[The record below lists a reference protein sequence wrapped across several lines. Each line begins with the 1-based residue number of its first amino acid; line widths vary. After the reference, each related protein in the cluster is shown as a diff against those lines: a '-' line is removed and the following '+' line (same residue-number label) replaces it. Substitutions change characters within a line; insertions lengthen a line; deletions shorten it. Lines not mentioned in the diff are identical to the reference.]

1 MALLVNGDY
10 IDEDAIG
17 QESELIRQRLSQE
30 MPGETELSI
39 GMTAREWATDNVIER
54 VLLQQQAAQRY
65 AEAPDDT
72 RLEKLLEHVTNGVAK
87 PKKKEVGEFYQTNEA
102 LFATPECAHAS
113 HIVKN
118 IDEQTSEDAAREAI
132 EKAEAELRSG
142 RPFAEVAD
150 QYSDCAG
157 AGGEL
162 GWFPRGE
169 MVDEFETALFALHP
183 GEVSGIFRT
192 PFGFHIA
199 ALHERKPAGV
209 RPLADVYAQVEG
221 MILTSRKQ
229 EALERFLDELRGQAE
244 IRRVPARKPDGA
256 E

>member
-10 IDEDAIG
+10 IGEDAIR

-30 MPGETELSI
+30 MPGETQLSI
-39 GMTAREWATDNVIER
+39 DMTAREWATDNVIER
-54 VLLQQQAAQRY
+54 VLLQQASQRY
-65 AEAPDDT
+65 TEAQDDA
-72 RLEKLLEHVTNGVAK
+72 RLEKLLEHVTSAVAK
-87 PKKKEVGEFYQTNEA
+87 PKKKEVGEFYQKNEV

-118 IDEQTSEDAAREAI
+118 IDGQTSEEAAREAI
-132 EKAEAELRSG
+132 EKAQAELRSG
-142 RPFAEVAD
+142 RPFAEVAN

-169 MVDEFETALFALHP
+169 MVDEFESILFGLNP

-209 RPLADVYAQVEG
+209 RPLAEVYTQVEG

-229 EALERFLDELRGQAE
+229 EALEQFLDELRGRAE
-244 IRRVPARKPDGA
+244 IRRVPARKPDSV